1 MLKGLEAL
9 LMRESHPTWAAS
21 PPSDRNLMA
30 QKTNFSFEVQYL
42 AQSGVGPEQR
52 DEVMA
57 GLGPALQKM
66 LAAEDPGA
74 TVSVSDS
81 HKGSSH
87 KIVELVCSLQ
97 DAQIARVLKTFS
109 EQHGVSISALE

>member
-1 MLKGLEAL
+1 
-9 LMRESHPTWAAS
+9 
-21 PPSDRNLMA
+21 MA

-42 AQSGVGPEQR
+42 AQSAAGTAQR

-66 LAAEDPGA
+66 LAADDAAA

-87 KIVELVCSLQ
+87 KIIELVCSLQ
-97 DAQIARVLKTFS
+97 DAQIAGALKTFS